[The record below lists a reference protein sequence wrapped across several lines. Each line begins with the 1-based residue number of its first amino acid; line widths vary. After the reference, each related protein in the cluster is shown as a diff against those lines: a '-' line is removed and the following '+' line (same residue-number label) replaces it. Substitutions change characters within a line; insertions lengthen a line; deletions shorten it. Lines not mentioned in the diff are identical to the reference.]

1 MITDCNSYLA
11 LSEKCRNFKMNEN
24 WFLVISLENA
34 GVKYRSLSVQ

>member
-1 MITDCNSYLA
+1 
-11 LSEKCRNFKMNEN
+11 MNEN